1 MGKNHCCKCRVW
13 RGWRRSWSSEILLCG
28 ELGIQYHWMSLGCW
42 QYLKSNDYL
51 ATNESIFTM
60 ENFQICTKCTTISS
74 FDHIWCPLLS
84 EWILYHETSLCRDSM
99 PAAYSLGKRIFDVH
113 IQELSHLFF
122 SLAYSRGF
130 DWFNLLQEKL
140 ALKDSNIENDA
151 QGLDKAVIKN
161 FTAVVMNKI
170 LMIRF
175 HWAGKGT
182 TAAPKKRDIVLLCQ
196 PICWI
201 C

>member
-1 MGKNHCCKCRVW
+1 MNP
-13 RGWRRSWSSEILLCG
+13 
-28 ELGIQYHWMSLGCW
+28 
-42 QYLKSNDYL
+42 YL
-51 ATNESIFTM
+51 
-60 ENFQICTKCTTISS
+60 QWTISKYAQS
-74 FDHIWCPLLS
+74 ARLSPLLITYYARCLVNGYYTVKLHFA
-84 EWILYHETSLCRDSM
+84 EIVFTSNRSS
-99 PAAYSLGKRIFDVH
+99 YSLGKRIFDVH

-122 SLAYSRGF
+122 SLGYSRGF

>member
-1 MGKNHCCKCRVW
+1 MW
-13 RGWRRSWSSEILLCG
+13 RIRDSV
-28 ELGIQYHWMSLGCW
+28 SLDVFGM
-42 QYLKSNDYL
+42 LTVDTTSNDYL

-60 ENFQICTKCTTISS
+60 DNFQICTKCTTISS
-74 FDHIWCPLLS
+74 FDHILCPLLS

-182 TAAPKKRDIVLLCQ
+182 TAAPKKRDIWSYCVSRFVESVKC
-196 PICWI
+196 IGVW
-201 C
+201 